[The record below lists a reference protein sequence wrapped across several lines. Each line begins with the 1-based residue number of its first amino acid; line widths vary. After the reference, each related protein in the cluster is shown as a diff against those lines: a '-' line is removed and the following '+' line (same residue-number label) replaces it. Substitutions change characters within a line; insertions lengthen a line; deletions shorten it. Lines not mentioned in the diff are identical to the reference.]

1 MFCLKCGE
9 VVPDDA
15 SFCTFCGSQIGESE
29 DTEKAN
35 VYVEKVK
42 EEDTFENDSNATSKV
57 LKKLTSKYWIRGIAV
72 VMCIIAVILII
83 FGYDSITDSSYKY
96 AVNHYEYYENQM
108 KETKSMANLYGGSG
122 ILGGGYASLAS
133 SWKDML
139 EEAQTKIIVSR
150 VKAGVGFG
158 LGFVLLICAVFLFV
172 KKKKRDGYTDTE
184 KISVI

>member
-1 MFCLKCGE
+1 MHRFAHFVGAK
-9 VVPDDA
+9 
-15 SFCTFCGSQIGESE
+15 FGESE

-83 FGYDSITDSSYKY
+83 FGYNSITDSSYKY